1 MGVPNELANLCATTR
16 SSHRARNPPARSP
29 HRRRA
34 NQPPVS
40 GNTAFRNDAAPTK
53 LANKQFIIPSFLYG
67 VQKARCMIDTG
78 ASISFTSQ
86 QVVEKLRA
94 NPLLQHTSIQ
104 TYDRKLIV
112 SLGDGS
118 TANAS
123 EGVDIQ
129 LNFATDDLT
138 AQCAILPSL
147 PNGIDL
153 ILGNDFLSKFDIL
166 IRPARAECSWF
177 SKKQN
182 KHLCIHGCSTIMPV
196 HSAPKRDTTH
206 PDGRANQLRHHILTL
221 GTHSETDSDIEIVDS
236 VELGKRLRLMREKAQ
251 NKRMHNPALTQQDS
265 LHDEVAYVLT
275 TATLLKEVQAAVQAD
290 KAKRWQP
297 APAKRQKNSF
307 RKCENSNC
315 TAAAINLPCRRHPD
329 RLMMACS
336 IRCHKVAKQQRHN
349 LTPSELASM
358 QPRSDTDKADAEV
371 EAITKSADYSLARS
385 RHMHKQAMP
394 DGILAGQTNGQPV
407 NTQQHKVSVQGATHP
422 KRVAAPVAQR
432 KLKFDFSN
440 HTENPME
447 NSAGN
452 IDVTQIDTK
461 ISTLRDSMLCYATIS
476 TETSTKSK
484 NSKNTPRRATN
495 KNLRPQAVS
504 TTKNGYEETP
514 RAVTKENLCASS
526 KRKLEAYRARQL
538 EPQEGELANKNNEM
552 FETILQSK
560 LPEKLIDATHASQA
574 TWVNNTLKK
583 DYLCLQPMDGYRDM
597 PIEEMVRIEDKTDL
611 SNCPIPNRSYKIPR
625 ALLPSLEKFIV
636 EMKNAGWIE
645 DSTSEFCSP
654 VLIIPKGAP
663 HENKGYRFVVDLRQ
677 LNARTKSLQYMVPE
691 LGEMWAKL
699 RNAKFISKL
708 DLRHGFWQMGLHP
721 ESRHKT
727 SFSCE
732 YGTFQYRVLP
742 MGLLTAS
749 AAFQRWVEGRLKK
762 HNLLWQ
768 RVNIGDTSEGTYLDQ
783 DNQRCKG
790 WAACYMD
797 DLIVFSNSAEDHQ
810 KHLNRLLKVLSE
822 EKIHLSVEK
831 CAWFCQ
837 YVRFLGCIVG
847 NNELAMDPKKVRA
860 IITMPCPKA
869 QEEIR
874 VFLGLTGFYR
884 KHIDGYARIVT
895 PLTDLLKKGVN
906 VVKDWTP
913 QHTEAVETLKKA
925 ITQYP
930 ILRQFDPQRRIFL
943 CTDAS
948 AFAIGGVLWQ
958 RYGEDPLPV
967 AYVSRRLNKH
977 ELNYSVQELECLAIV
992 YSVKK
997 FRHYLLG
1004 SPFEIKVMSDHQS
1017 LQYLKKGREAG
1028 GRIARW
1034 AMALSEY
1041 NYQIEYL
1048 PGKSNLL
1055 GDALSR
1061 LVAIETEHI
1070 ADGTRPRQT
1079 AELASLFPEV
1089 HSEIAWQAS
1098 QGLLELDSST
1108 SENNANETN
1117 HFSDRDIDFTEF
1129 GYDRYEAQHESILY
1143 YQANV
1148 QQTFIDITPDHYK
1161 LCPDFGTIYKQLSSD
1176 TDFTLDDRLL
1186 KNLQSQMTKQ
1196 STMRSD
1202 KQKIPKGKLI
1212 VTEAQA
1218 QKAIATGKYLM
1229 REAMLY
1235 HTSHTGEELVCVP
1248 DDSLQHGMPTL
1259 RNKLMSEVHQGL
1271 TAMHLGSNRT
1281 EYEIRRHAYWPR
1293 IRNDIHAFLAACA
1306 KCQQNKINRRA
1317 PQGLLQSLAVPR
1329 RPGTHYALDFVTHLP
1344 FSSRQEFDAL
1354 LVIVDRF
1361 SKRVWLIPTW
1371 GTATAEVTAM
1381 LFLKHIIY
1389 ENGIALEIVSDR
1401 DSKFTS
1407 KFWTAFHAHLGT
1419 ALKLS
1424 SSRHQATDG
1433 TTERMI
1439 AFVEEA
1445 MRMSITYR
1453 QNTWVKLLPK
1463 IQFSINSSPSKATGL
1478 SPYYIEKGR
1487 HAVTNLDRDN
1497 ILRRGDS
1504 TDPDIEEF
1512 VAGIHN
1518 IEQEVR
1524 ERMEL
1529 TRRWMERDADKRR
1542 RNMSTLLHPG
1552 AYAYLSTDG
1561 ITLPWDKE
1569 RRSKKLRQL
1578 YYGPYKILRQL
1589 SPVSFQLQLPAA
1601 ARIHDVFHCSLL
1613 KPADDSQTLGLHGT
1627 QLPAATDSGEYEVEK
1642 ILTRRGENDH
1652 LQYLI
1657 KWKGYPMDD
1666 CSWEPASNLK
1676 NSKRILA
1683 AFNNKY
1689 ETELQRRLL

>member
-1 MGVPNELANLCATTR
+1 
-16 SSHRARNPPARSP
+16 
-29 HRRRA
+29 
-34 NQPPVS
+34 
-40 GNTAFRNDAAPTK
+40 
-53 LANKQFIIPSFLYG
+53 
-67 VQKARCMIDTG
+67 MIDTG
-78 ASISFTSQ
+78 ASVSFCSQ
-86 QVVEKLRA
+86 KVLETLRRH
-94 NPLLQHTSIQ
+94 QHLKHQDIK
-104 TYDRKLIV
+104 TYARKLV
-112 SLGDGS
+112 VALGDGS
-118 TANAS
+118 TATAE
-123 EGVDIQ
+123 EGIKINLQ
-129 LNFATDDLT
+129 FATDDLQ
-138 AQCAILPSL
+138 AHCAVLPTL

-153 ILGNDFLSKFDIL
+153 ILGNDFLSTYDVL
-166 IRPARAECSWF
+166 IRPARAECSWY
-177 SKKQN
+177 SKAQQ
-182 KHLCIHGCSTIMPV
+182 KHLVIHGCSTIMPI
-196 HSAPKRDTTH
+196 HSAPHRDRNH
-206 PDGRANQLRHHILTL
+206 PDGRADQLRHHILTL
-221 GTHSETDSDIEIVDS
+221 GTNADSESDIEIVSS
-236 VELGKRLRLMREKAQ
+236 VELGKRLRLFREKAQ
-251 NKRMHNPALTQQDS
+251 NKRMKNSELSSQES
-265 LHDEVAYVLT
+265 LKDEVAYVLT
-275 TATLLKEVQAAVQAD
+275 TATLLKQVHSAIKTD
-290 KAKRWQP
+290 KEKRWQP
-297 APAKRQKNSF
+297 RLPRQEQTDNASSSKRQRTSSF
-307 RKCENSNC
+307 RKCENTICSK
-315 TAAAINLPCRRHPD
+315 AAIERPCNRHPK

-336 IRCHKVAKQQRHN
+336 AKCHKIAKKQKRESSTSN
-349 LTPSELASM
+349 LASL
-358 QPRSDTDKADAEV
+358 QPQTDTDMADAEIA
-371 EAITKSADYSLARS
+371 AITKSKDFPLPAPS
-385 RHMHKQAMP
+385 RHMHKRAMP
-394 DGILAGQTNGQPV
+394 DGSNTGQDKDLPV
-407 NTQQHKVSVQGATHP
+407 IQETPSSTTLEKPKARRKIDFHP
-422 KRVAAPVAQR
+422 P
-432 KLKFDFSN
+432 FSLRDEN
-440 HTENPME
+440 ITEIK
-447 NSAGN
+447 S
-452 IDVTQIDTK
+452 DQIDT
-461 ISTLRDSMLCYATIS
+461 SPLSVQDSMLCSLGKIH
-476 TETSTKSK
+476 EKTSTKRSQNARK
-484 NSKNTPRRATN
+484 TAS
-495 KNLRPQAVS
+495 
-504 TTKNGYEETP
+504 
-514 RAVTKENLCASS
+514 LCASS
-526 KRKLEAYRARQL
+526 KRKLDAYRARPL
-538 EPQEGELANKNNEM
+538 EPKEGELANENNEM
-552 FETILQSK
+552 FEEILQSK
-560 LPEKLIDATHASQA
+560 LPESLIDQTHKSQEA
-574 TWVNNTLKK
+574 WIKSTLAK
-583 DYLCLQPMDGYRDM
+583 DYVCLKPMDGYRDM
-597 PIEEMVRIEDKTDL
+597 PVEEMVRIEDKEDL
-611 SNCPIPNRSYKIPR
+611 SNCPIPNRNYKIPR

-636 EMKNAGWIE
+636 EMKNSGWIE

-654 VLIIPKGAP
+654 VLIIPKGLP

-721 ESRHKT
+721 DSRHKT

-768 RVNIGDTSEGTYLDQ
+768 RVNIGDTSEGTYLDK

-797 DLIVFSNSAEDHQ
+797 DLIIFSNSAEDHQ
-810 KHLNRLLKVLSE
+810 RHLTRLLEVLSE

-831 CAWFCQ
+831 CAWACQ

-847 NNELAMDPKKVRA
+847 NNELAMDPKKVRS
-860 IITMPCPKA
+860 IITMPCPQA

-906 VVKDWTP
+906 VVKEWTP
-913 QHTEAVETLKKA
+913 KCTEAVETLKKA
-925 ITQYP
+925 ITKYP
-930 ILRQFDPQRRIFL
+930 ILRQFDPQRRIFI

-967 AYVSRRLNKH
+967 AYVSRRLTKH

-992 YSVKK
+992 YTVKA

-1061 LVAIETEHI
+1061 LVAIETENI
-1070 ADGTRPRQT
+1070 AEGTRPRLT

-1089 HSEIAWQAS
+1089 HSEIAWQAT
-1098 QGLLELDSST
+1098 QGLLELESSAE
-1108 SENNANETN
+1108 ENKANETH
-1117 HFSDRDIDFTEF
+1117 HFSDRDVDFTEF
-1129 GYDRYEAQHESILY
+1129 GLGRYEAAHESILY

-1148 QQTFIDITPDHYK
+1148 QQTFIQITENDYK
-1161 LCPDFGTIYKQLSSD
+1161 LCPDFGSIFKKMSEPKP
-1176 TDFTLDDRLL
+1176 FTLDCRLQ
-1186 KNLQSQMTKQ
+1186 KNLQAQMDQ
-1196 STMRSD
+1196 QAGLRAN
-1202 KQKIPKGKLI
+1202 KQKLQKGKLI
-1212 VTEAQA
+1212 VTDMQA
-1218 QKAIATGKYLM
+1218 EQAIKTGKYTL
-1229 REAMLY
+1229 RDALLY
-1235 HTSHTGEELVCVP
+1235 HTNHTGEELVCVP
-1248 DDSLQHGMPTL
+1248 DDSLKHGMPAL
-1259 RNKLMSEVHQGL
+1259 RNKLMTEVHKGL
-1271 TAMHLGSNRT
+1271 TAMHLGSNRS

-1293 IRNDIHAFLAACA
+1293 IRNDIHAFLAACT

-1317 PQGLLQSLAVPR
+1317 PQGLLQSLAIPR

-1344 FSSRQEFDAL
+1344 YSSREEYDAL

-1424 SSRHQATDG
+1424 SARHQSTDG

-1453 QNTWVKLLPK
+1453 QNNWVKLLPK
-1463 IQFSINSSPSKATGL
+1463 IQFSINSTPSKATGL
-1478 SPYYIEKGR
+1478 SPFYVEKGR

-1504 TDPDIEEF
+1504 TDPDIDEF

-1518 IEQEVR
+1518 IEQQVR

-1529 TRRWMERDADKRR
+1529 TRHWMERDADKRR
-1542 RNMSTLLHPG
+1542 RDISASLHPG
-1552 AYAYLSTDG
+1552 AYAYLSTKG
-1561 ITLPWDKE
+1561 ITMPVDKE
-1569 RRSKKLRQL
+1569 RTSTKLRQL

-1601 ARIHDVFHCSLL
+1601 SRIHDVFHCSLL
-1613 KPADDSQTLGLHGT
+1613 KPASDLQTNGIRGA
-1627 QLPAATDSGEYEVEK
+1627 QLPTATDSGEYEVEK
-1642 ILTRRGENDH
+1642 ILTRRGEAH
-1652 LQYLI
+1652 QRQYLI
-1657 KWKGYPMDD
+1657 KWKNFPMED
-1666 CSWEPASNLK
+1666 CSWEVESNLK

-1689 ETELQRRLL
+1689 EIEQQRRLL

>member
-1 MGVPNELANLCATTR
+1 MGVPNEKASLCATTR
-16 SSHRARNPPARSP
+16 GSHGARNPPARSP
-29 HRRRA
+29 RRRRA
-34 NQPPVS
+34 NQPPAQ
-40 GNTAFRNDAAPTK
+40 GDTAFRDAAPTK
-53 LANKQFIIPSFLYG
+53 LANRQFIIPSFLYG

-86 QVVEKLRA
+86 QVVDKLQE
-94 NPLLQHTSIQ
+94 NPLLQHTTIR

-118 TANAS
+118 TAKAS

-129 LNFATDDLT
+129 MNFATDDLT

-177 SKKQN
+177 SEKQN

-196 HSAPKRDTTH
+196 HTAPKRDKSY
-206 PDGRANQLRHHILTL
+206 PDGRASQLRHHILTL
-221 GTHSETDSDIEIVDS
+221 GTTSDADSDIEIVDS

-251 NKRMHNPALTQQDS
+251 NKRMKNPALTHHDS

-290 KAKRWQP
+290 QNKRWQP
-297 APAKRQKNSF
+297 SPSKRQKSSF
-307 RKCENSNC
+307 RKCENSSC
-315 TAAAINLPCRRHPD
+315 TAAAINLPCSRHPD

-336 IRCHKVAKQQRHN
+336 TKCHKVAKQRR
-349 LTPSELASM
+349 TRARGELASM

-371 EAITKSADYSLARS
+371 EALTKSADYSLARS
-385 RHMHKQAMP
+385 RHMHKQSMP
-394 DGILAGQTNGQPV
+394 DGSLAGNSTGQQANIISDTEV
-407 NTQQHKVSVQGATHP
+407 TAGAEDP
-422 KRVAAPVAQR
+422 PGIIAPIAKR
-432 KLKFDFSN
+432 KLDFDRASDSRI
-440 HTENPME
+440 TSE

-452 IDVTQIDTK
+452 ISSTQIDTK
-461 ISTLRDSMLCYATIS
+461 ISSLRDSMLCTVTVSAEIPAKAENGKNENLER
-476 TETSTKSK
+476 TEIIREPK
-484 NSKNTPRRATN
+484 PR
-495 KNLRPQAVS
+495 AVS
-504 TTKNGYEETP
+504 KAQKRHFKKPQT
-514 RAVTKENLCASS
+514 VTKENLCASS
-526 KRKLEAYRARQL
+526 KRKLEAYRARDL
-538 EPQEGELANKNNEM
+538 EPQEGALANKNNEM

-560 LPEKLIDATHASQA
+560 LPESLIDETHASQV
-574 TWVNNTLKK
+574 TWINNTLKK
-583 DYLCLQPMDGYRDM
+583 DFLCLTPMDGYRDM
-597 PIEEMVRIEDKTDL
+597 PIEEMVRIEDKGDL
-611 SNCPIPNRSYKIPR
+611 TNCPIPNRSYKIPR

-645 DSTSEFCSP
+645 ESTSEFCSP

-810 KHLNRLLKVLSE
+810 KHLNRLLEVLSE

-831 CAWFCQ
+831 CAWACQ

-906 VVKDWTP
+906 VIKEWTP
-913 QHTEAVETLKKA
+913 SHTEAVETLKKA

-1098 QGLLELDSST
+1098 QGLLELESST

-1148 QQTFIDITPDHYK
+1148 QQSFIDIKTDHYK
-1161 LCPDFGTIYKQLSSD
+1161 LCPDFG
-1176 TDFTLDDRLL
+1176 
-1186 KNLQSQMTKQ
+1186 
-1196 STMRSD
+1196 
-1202 KQKIPKGKLI
+1202 
-1212 VTEAQA
+1212 
-1218 QKAIATGKYLM
+1218 
-1229 REAMLY
+1229 
-1235 HTSHTGEELVCVP
+1235 
-1248 DDSLQHGMPTL
+1248 
-1259 RNKLMSEVHQGL
+1259 
-1271 TAMHLGSNRT
+1271 
-1281 EYEIRRHAYWPR
+1281 
-1293 IRNDIHAFLAACA
+1293 
-1306 KCQQNKINRRA
+1306 
-1317 PQGLLQSLAVPR
+1317 
-1329 RPGTHYALDFVTHLP
+1329 
-1344 FSSRQEFDAL
+1344 
-1354 LVIVDRF
+1354 
-1361 SKRVWLIPTW
+1361 
-1371 GTATAEVTAM
+1371 
-1381 LFLKHIIY
+1381 
-1389 ENGIALEIVSDR
+1389 
-1401 DSKFTS
+1401 
-1407 KFWTAFHAHLGT
+1407 
-1419 ALKLS
+1419 
-1424 SSRHQATDG
+1424 
-1433 TTERMI
+1433 
-1439 AFVEEA
+1439 
-1445 MRMSITYR
+1445 SI
-1453 QNTWVKLLPK
+1453 
-1463 IQFSINSSPSKATGL
+1463 
-1478 SPYYIEKGR
+1478 
-1487 HAVTNLDRDN
+1487 
-1497 ILRRGDS
+1497 
-1504 TDPDIEEF
+1504 
-1512 VAGIHN
+1512 
-1518 IEQEVR
+1518 
-1524 ERMEL
+1524 
-1529 TRRWMERDADKRR
+1529 
-1542 RNMSTLLHPG
+1542 
-1552 AYAYLSTDG
+1552 
-1561 ITLPWDKE
+1561 
-1569 RRSKKLRQL
+1569 
-1578 YYGPYKILRQL
+1578 
-1589 SPVSFQLQLPAA
+1589 
-1601 ARIHDVFHCSLL
+1601 
-1613 KPADDSQTLGLHGT
+1613 
-1627 QLPAATDSGEYEVEK
+1627 
-1642 ILTRRGENDH
+1642 
-1652 LQYLI
+1652 
-1657 KWKGYPMDD
+1657 
-1666 CSWEPASNLK
+1666 
-1676 NSKRILA
+1676 
-1683 AFNNKY
+1683 
-1689 ETELQRRLL
+1689 

>member
-1 MGVPNELANLCATTR
+1 
-16 SSHRARNPPARSP
+16 
-29 HRRRA
+29 
-34 NQPPVS
+34 
-40 GNTAFRNDAAPTK
+40 
-53 LANKQFIIPSFLYG
+53 
-67 VQKARCMIDTG
+67 MIDTG
-78 ASISFTSQ
+78 ASVSFCSQ
-86 QVVEKLRA
+86 KVLETLRRH
-94 NPLLQHTSIQ
+94 QHLKHQDIK
-104 TYDRKLIV
+104 TYARKLV
-112 SLGDGS
+112 VALGDGS
-118 TANAS
+118 TATAE
-123 EGVDIQ
+123 EGIKINLQ
-129 LNFATDDLT
+129 FATDDLQ
-138 AQCAILPSL
+138 AHCAVLPTL

-153 ILGNDFLSKFDIL
+153 ILGNDFLSTYDVL
-166 IRPARAECSWF
+166 IRPARAECSWY
-177 SKKQN
+177 SKAQQ
-182 KHLCIHGCSTIMPV
+182 KHLVIHGCSTIMPI
-196 HSAPKRDTTH
+196 HSAPHRDRNH
-206 PDGRANQLRHHILTL
+206 PDGRADQLRHHILTL
-221 GTHSETDSDIEIVDS
+221 GTNADSESDIEIVSS
-236 VELGKRLRLMREKAQ
+236 VELGKRLRLFREKAQ
-251 NKRMHNPALTQQDS
+251 NKRMKNSELSSQES
-265 LHDEVAYVLT
+265 LKDEVAYVLT
-275 TATLLKEVQAAVQAD
+275 TATLLKQVHSAIKAD
-290 KAKRWQP
+290 KEKRWQP
-297 APAKRQKNSF
+297 RLPRQEQTDNASSSKRQRTSSF
-307 RKCENSNC
+307 RKCENTICSK
-315 TAAAINLPCRRHPD
+315 AAIERPCNRHPK

-336 IRCHKVAKQQRHN
+336 AKCHKIAKKQKRESSTSN
-349 LTPSELASM
+349 LASL
-358 QPRSDTDKADAEV
+358 QPQTDTDMADAEIA
-371 EAITKSADYSLARS
+371 AITKSKDFPLPAPS
-385 RHMHKQAMP
+385 RHMHKRAMP
-394 DGILAGQTNGQPV
+394 DGSNTGQDQDLPV
-407 NTQQHKVSVQGATHP
+407 IQETPSSTTLEKPKARRKIDFHP
-422 KRVAAPVAQR
+422 P
-432 KLKFDFSN
+432 FSLRDEN
-440 HTENPME
+440 ITEIK
-447 NSAGN
+447 S
-452 IDVTQIDTK
+452 DQIDT
-461 ISTLRDSMLCYATIS
+461 SPLSVQDSMLCSLGKIH
-476 TETSTKSK
+476 EKTSTKRSQNARK
-484 NSKNTPRRATN
+484 TAS
-495 KNLRPQAVS
+495 
-504 TTKNGYEETP
+504 
-514 RAVTKENLCASS
+514 LCASS
-526 KRKLEAYRARQL
+526 KRKLDAYRARPL
-538 EPQEGELANKNNEM
+538 EPKEGELANENNEM
-552 FETILQSK
+552 FEEILQSK
-560 LPEKLIDATHASQA
+560 LPESLIDQTHKSQEA
-574 TWVNNTLKK
+574 WIKSTLAK
-583 DYLCLQPMDGYRDM
+583 DYVCLKPMDGYRDM
-597 PIEEMVRIEDKTDL
+597 PVEEMVRIEDKEDL
-611 SNCPIPNRSYKIPR
+611 SNCPIPNRNYKIPR

-636 EMKNAGWIE
+636 EMKNSGWIE

-654 VLIIPKGAP
+654 VLIIPKGLP

-721 ESRHKT
+721 DSRHKT

-768 RVNIGDTSEGTYLDQ
+768 RVNIGDTSEGTYLDK

-797 DLIVFSNSAEDHQ
+797 DLIIFSNSAEDHQ
-810 KHLNRLLKVLSE
+810 RHLTRLLEVLSE

-831 CAWFCQ
+831 CAWACQ

-847 NNELAMDPKKVRA
+847 NNELAMDPKKVRS
-860 IITMPCPKA
+860 IITMPCPQA

-906 VVKDWTP
+906 VVKEWTP
-913 QHTEAVETLKKA
+913 KCTEAVETLKKA
-925 ITQYP
+925 ITKYP
-930 ILRQFDPQRRIFL
+930 ILRQFDPQRRIFI

-967 AYVSRRLNKH
+967 AYVSRRLTKH

-992 YSVKK
+992 YTVKA

-1061 LVAIETEHI
+1061 LVAIETENI
-1070 ADGTRPRQT
+1070 AEGTRPRLT

-1089 HSEIAWQAS
+1089 HSEIAWQAT
-1098 QGLLELDSST
+1098 QGLLELESSAE
-1108 SENNANETN
+1108 ENKANETH
-1117 HFSDRDIDFTEF
+1117 HFSDRDVDFTEF
-1129 GYDRYEAQHESILY
+1129 GLGRYEAAHESILY

-1148 QQTFIDITPDHYK
+1148 QQTFIQITENDYK
-1161 LCPDFGTIYKQLSSD
+1161 LCPDFGSIFKKMSEPKP
-1176 TDFTLDDRLL
+1176 FTLDCRLQ
-1186 KNLQSQMTKQ
+1186 KNLQAQMDQ
-1196 STMRSD
+1196 QAGLRAN
-1202 KQKIPKGKLI
+1202 KQKLQKGKLI
-1212 VTEAQA
+1212 VTDMQA
-1218 QKAIATGKYLM
+1218 EQAIKTGKYTL
-1229 REAMLY
+1229 RDALLY
-1235 HTSHTGEELVCVP
+1235 HTNHTGEELVCVP
-1248 DDSLQHGMPTL
+1248 DDSLKHGMPAL
-1259 RNKLMSEVHQGL
+1259 RNKLMTEVHKGL
-1271 TAMHLGSNRT
+1271 TAMHLGSNRS

-1293 IRNDIHAFLAACA
+1293 IRNDIHAFLAACT

-1317 PQGLLQSLAVPR
+1317 PQGLLQSLAIPR

-1344 FSSRQEFDAL
+1344 YSSREEYDAL

-1424 SSRHQATDG
+1424 SARHQSTDG

-1453 QNTWVKLLPK
+1453 QNNWVKLLPK
-1463 IQFSINSSPSKATGL
+1463 IQFSINSTPSKATGL
-1478 SPYYIEKGR
+1478 SPFYVEKGR

-1504 TDPDIEEF
+1504 TDPDIDEF

-1518 IEQEVR
+1518 IEQQVR

-1529 TRRWMERDADKRR
+1529 TRHWMERDADKRR
-1542 RNMSTLLHPG
+1542 RDISASLHPG
-1552 AYAYLSTDG
+1552 AYAYLSTKG
-1561 ITLPWDKE
+1561 ITMPVDKE
-1569 RRSKKLRQL
+1569 RTSTKLRQL

-1601 ARIHDVFHCSLL
+1601 SRIHDVFHCSLL
-1613 KPADDSQTLGLHGT
+1613 KPASDLQTNGIRGA
-1627 QLPAATDSGEYEVEK
+1627 QLPTATDSGEYEVEK
-1642 ILTRRGENDH
+1642 ILTRRGEAH
-1652 LQYLI
+1652 QRQYLI
-1657 KWKGYPMDD
+1657 KWKNFPMED
-1666 CSWEPASNLK
+1666 CSWEVESNLK

-1689 ETELQRRLL
+1689 EIEQQRRLL

>member
-1 MGVPNELANLCATTR
+1 
-16 SSHRARNPPARSP
+16 
-29 HRRRA
+29 
-34 NQPPVS
+34 
-40 GNTAFRNDAAPTK
+40 
-53 LANKQFIIPSFLYG
+53 
-67 VQKARCMIDTG
+67 MIDTG
-78 ASISFTSQ
+78 ASVSFCSQ
-86 QVVEKLRA
+86 KVLETLRRH
-94 NPLLQHTSIQ
+94 QHLKHQDIK
-104 TYDRKLIV
+104 TYARKLV
-112 SLGDGS
+112 VALGDGS
-118 TANAS
+118 TATAE
-123 EGVDIQ
+123 EGIKINLQ
-129 LNFATDDLT
+129 FATDDLQ
-138 AQCAILPSL
+138 AHCAVLPTL

-153 ILGNDFLSKFDIL
+153 ILGNDFLSTYDVL
-166 IRPARAECSWF
+166 IRPARAECSWY
-177 SKKQN
+177 SKAQQ
-182 KHLCIHGCSTIMPV
+182 KHLVIHGCSTIMPI
-196 HSAPKRDTTH
+196 HSAPHRDRNH
-206 PDGRANQLRHHILTL
+206 PDGRADQLRHHILTL
-221 GTHSETDSDIEIVDS
+221 GTNADSESDIEIVSS
-236 VELGKRLRLMREKAQ
+236 VELGKRLRLFREKAQ
-251 NKRMHNPALTQQDS
+251 NKRMKNSELSSQES
-265 LHDEVAYVLT
+265 LKDEVAYVLT
-275 TATLLKEVQAAVQAD
+275 TATLLKQVHSAIKAD
-290 KAKRWQP
+290 KEKRWQP
-297 APAKRQKNSF
+297 RLPRQEQTDNASSSKRQRTSSF
-307 RKCENSNC
+307 RKCENTICSK
-315 TAAAINLPCRRHPD
+315 AAIERPCNRHPK

-336 IRCHKVAKQQRHN
+336 AKCHKIAKKQKRESSTSN
-349 LTPSELASM
+349 LASL
-358 QPRSDTDKADAEV
+358 QPQTDTDMADAEIA
-371 EAITKSADYSLARS
+371 AITKSKDFPLPAPS
-385 RHMHKQAMP
+385 RHMHKRAMP
-394 DGILAGQTNGQPV
+394 DGSNTGQDQDLPV
-407 NTQQHKVSVQGATHP
+407 IQETPSSTTLEKPKARRKIDFHP
-422 KRVAAPVAQR
+422 P
-432 KLKFDFSN
+432 FSLRDEN
-440 HTENPME
+440 ITEIK
-447 NSAGN
+447 S
-452 IDVTQIDTK
+452 DQIDT
-461 ISTLRDSMLCYATIS
+461 SPLSVQDSMLCSLGKIH
-476 TETSTKSK
+476 EKTSTKRSQNARK
-484 NSKNTPRRATN
+484 TAS
-495 KNLRPQAVS
+495 
-504 TTKNGYEETP
+504 
-514 RAVTKENLCASS
+514 LCASS
-526 KRKLEAYRARQL
+526 KRKLDAYRARPL
-538 EPQEGELANKNNEM
+538 EPKEGELANENNEM
-552 FETILQSK
+552 FEEILQSK
-560 LPEKLIDATHASQA
+560 LPESLIDQTHKSQEA
-574 TWVNNTLKK
+574 WIKSTLAKN
-583 DYLCLQPMDGYRDM
+583 YVCLKPMDGYRDM
-597 PIEEMVRIEDKTDL
+597 PVEEMVRIEDKDDL
-611 SNCPIPNRSYKIPR
+611 SNCPIPNRNYKIPR

-636 EMKNAGWIE
+636 EMKNSGWIE

-654 VLIIPKGAP
+654 VLIIPKGLP

-721 ESRHKT
+721 DSRHKT

-768 RVNIGDTSEGTYLDQ
+768 RVNIGDTSEGTYLDK

-797 DLIVFSNSAEDHQ
+797 DLIIFSNSAEDHQ
-810 KHLNRLLKVLSE
+810 RHLTRLLEVLSE

-831 CAWFCQ
+831 CAWACQ

-847 NNELAMDPKKVRA
+847 NNELAMDPKKVRS
-860 IITMPCPKA
+860 IITMPCPQA

-906 VVKDWTP
+906 VVKEWTP
-913 QHTEAVETLKKA
+913 KCTEAVETLKKA
-925 ITQYP
+925 ITKYP
-930 ILRQFDPQRRIFL
+930 ILRQFDPQRRIFI

-967 AYVSRRLNKH
+967 AYVSRRLTKH

-992 YSVKK
+992 YTVKA

-1061 LVAIETEHI
+1061 LVAIETENI
-1070 ADGTRPRQT
+1070 AEGTRPRQT

-1089 HSEIAWQAS
+1089 HSEIAWQAT
-1098 QGLLELDSST
+1098 QGLLELESSAE
-1108 SENNANETN
+1108 ENKANETH
-1117 HFSDRDIDFTEF
+1117 HFSDRDVDFTEF
-1129 GYDRYEAQHESILY
+1129 GLGRYEAAHESILY

-1148 QQTFIDITPDHYK
+1148 QQTFIQITENDYK
-1161 LCPDFGTIYKQLSSD
+1161 LCPDFGSIFKKMSEPKP
-1176 TDFTLDDRLL
+1176 FTLDCRLQ
-1186 KNLQSQMTKQ
+1186 KNLQAQMDQ
-1196 STMRSD
+1196 QAGLRAN
-1202 KQKIPKGKLI
+1202 KQKLQKGKLI
-1212 VTEAQA
+1212 VTDMQA
-1218 QKAIATGKYLM
+1218 EQAIKTGKYTL
-1229 REAMLY
+1229 RDALLY
-1235 HTSHTGEELVCVP
+1235 HTNHTGEELVCVP
-1248 DDSLQHGMPTL
+1248 DDSLKHGMPAL
-1259 RNKLMSEVHQGL
+1259 RNKLMTEVHKGL
-1271 TAMHLGSNRT
+1271 TAMHLGSNRS

-1293 IRNDIHAFLAACA
+1293 IRNDIHAFLAACT

-1317 PQGLLQSLAVPR
+1317 PQGLLQSLAIPR

-1344 FSSRQEFDAL
+1344 YSSREEYDAL

-1424 SSRHQATDG
+1424 SARHQSTDG

-1453 QNTWVKLLPK
+1453 QNNWVKLLPK
-1463 IQFSINSSPSKATGL
+1463 IQFSINSTPSKATGL
-1478 SPYYIEKGR
+1478 SPFYVEKGR

-1504 TDPDIEEF
+1504 TDPDIDEF

-1518 IEQEVR
+1518 IEQQVR

-1529 TRRWMERDADKRR
+1529 TRHWMERDADKRR
-1542 RNMSTLLHPG
+1542 RDISASLHPG
-1552 AYAYLSTDG
+1552 AYAYLSTKG
-1561 ITLPWDKE
+1561 ITMPVDKE
-1569 RRSKKLRQL
+1569 RTSTKLRQL

-1601 ARIHDVFHCSLL
+1601 SRIHDVFHCSLL
-1613 KPADDSQTLGLHGT
+1613 KPASDLQTNGIRGA
-1627 QLPAATDSGEYEVEK
+1627 QLPTATDSGEYEVEK
-1642 ILTRRGENDH
+1642 ILTRRGEAH
-1652 LQYLI
+1652 QRQYLI
-1657 KWKGYPMDD
+1657 KWKNFPMED
-1666 CSWEPASNLK
+1666 CSWEVESNLK

-1689 ETELQRRLL
+1689 EIEQQRRLL

>member
-1 MGVPNELANLCATTR
+1 MATFAVLTVIYDDDAEVGVQSEHASLCATTR
-16 SSHRARNPPARSP
+16 SSRQKTRNPPAS
-29 HRRRA
+29 A
-34 NQPPVS
+34 NKANAIPSRHQ
-40 GNTAFRNDAAPTK
+40 NTDARPTK
-53 LANKQFIIPSFLYG
+53 LANKQFIIPTFLFG

-78 ASISFTSQ
+78 ASVSFCSQ
-86 QVVEKLRA
+86 NILDSLRTHQ
-94 NPLLQHTSIQ
+94 NLQHQDIKS
-104 TYDRKLIV
+104 YNRKLVV

-118 TANAS
+118 TATAE
-123 EGVDIQ
+123 EGVDINLQ
-129 LNFATDDLT
+129 FSTDELQ
-138 AQCAILPSL
+138 AQCAVLPTL
-147 PNGIDL
+147 PHGIDL
-153 ILGNDFLSKFDIL
+153 ILGNDFLSKFDVL
-166 IRPARAECSWF
+166 IRPARAECSWY
-177 SKKQN
+177 SESQKK
-182 KHLCIHGCSTIMPV
+182 HMVIHGCSTIMPV
-196 HSAPKRDTTH
+196 HCAPHRDKNH
-206 PDGRANQLRHHILTL
+206 PDGRADQLRHHILTL
-221 GTHSETDSDIEIVDS
+221 GTRSESESDIEIVSS

-251 NKRMHNPALTQQDS
+251 NKRMHDPSLSAQES

-275 TATLLKEVQAAVQAD
+275 TASLLKSVQSAVAAD
-290 KAKRWQP
+290 LTKRWQP
-297 APAKRQKNSF
+297 QQGGSKRQKFSDF
-307 RKCENSNC
+307 RKCENASC
-315 TAAAINLPCRRHPD
+315 TAAAINRTCARHPD

-336 IRCHKVAKQQRHN
+336 TLCHKKAKKQRREQ
-349 LTPSELASM
+349 LTAIKPQTDAGGANAEIAALTESEDFPLPAPTQLM
-358 QPRSDTDKADAEV
+358 QKRTMPEGLQTGIDNSLPQSNISNKS
-371 EAITKSADYSLARS
+371 TKMER
-385 RHMHKQAMP
+385 
-394 DGILAGQTNGQPV
+394 
-407 NTQQHKVSVQGATHP
+407 P
-422 KRVAAPVAQR
+422 KSHR
-432 KLKFDFSN
+432 KLHFQPTLGQGTDNFSN
-440 HTENPME
+440 ITSE
-447 NSAGN
+447 
-452 IDVTQIDTK
+452 QIDT
-461 ISTLRDSMLCYATIS
+461 SPLTVQDSMLCSAGLHVENPALAQT
-476 TETSTKSK
+476 TEKQRRNANTSASSRIMFQKRKLSSK
-484 NSKNTPRRATN
+484 DTSDDD
-495 KNLRPQAVS
+495 
-504 TTKNGYEETP
+504 
-514 RAVTKENLCASS
+514 KEALCASS
-526 KRKLEAYRARQL
+526 KRKLEAYKSRPL
-538 EPQEGELANKNNEM
+538 EPKEGEIANENNEM
-552 FETILQSK
+552 FEKILQSK
-560 LPEKLIDATHASQA
+560 LPESLIDQTHESQVA
-574 TWVNNTLKK
+574 WIKTTLAK
-583 DYLCLQPMDGYRDM
+583 DYVCLKPMKGYRDM
-597 PIEEMVRIEDKTDL
+597 PIDEMVQIEDKDDL
-611 SNCPIPNRSYKIPR
+611 TNCPIPNRSYKIPR

-636 EMKNAGWIE
+636 EMKNSGWIE

-654 VLIIPKGAP
+654 VLIIPKGQP

-721 ESRHKT
+721 KSRHKT

-797 DLIVFSNSAEDHQ
+797 DLIIFSNSAEDHQ
-810 KHLNRLLKVLSE
+810 KHLTILLEILSI

-831 CAWFCQ
+831 CAWACQ

-847 NNELAMDPKKVRA
+847 NNELAMDPKKVRS

-906 VVKDWTP
+906 VVKEWTAEC
-913 QHTEAVETLKKA
+913 TVAVETLKKA
-925 ITQYP
+925 ITRYP

-958 RYGEDPLPV
+958 RYGENPLPV
-967 AYVSRRLNKH
+967 AYVSRRLTKH

-992 YSVKK
+992 YSVKA

-1061 LVAIETEHI
+1061 LVAIESEHI
-1070 ADGTRPRQT
+1070 AEGTRPRQT

-1089 HSEIAWQAS
+1089 HSEIAWQATN
-1098 QGLLELDSST
+1098 GLLELDCSAA
-1108 SENNANETN
+1108 ENKANETI
-1117 HFSDRDIDFTEF
+1117 HFSDRDVDFREY
-1129 GYDRYEAQHESILY
+1129 GLGRYEDTHESILY

-1148 QQTFIDITPDHYK
+1148 QQTFITIKEDDYK
-1161 LCPDFGTIYKQLSSD
+1161 LCPDFGSIYKKLNEPKE
-1176 TDFTLDDRLL
+1176 FILDDRLL
-1186 KNLQSQMTKQ
+1186 KNMQLQMDLQAG
-1196 STMRSD
+1196 MRAN
-1202 KQKIPKGKLI
+1202 KQKLQKGKLI
-1212 VTEAQA
+1212 VTDVQAAQA
-1218 QKAIATGKYLM
+1218 VKGGKFSLHNGL
-1229 REAMLY
+1229 LY
-1235 HTSHTGEELVCVP
+1235 HTSHTGEDLVCVP
-1248 DDSLQHGMPTL
+1248 DDSLRHGMPAL
-1259 RNKLMSEVHQGL
+1259 RNQLMTEVHKGL
-1271 TAMHLGSNRT
+1271 TAMHLGTNRS

-1293 IRNDIHAFLAACA
+1293 IRNDIIVFLAACT
-1306 KCQQNKINRRA
+1306 KCQQNKINRSA
-1317 PQGLLQSLAVPR
+1317 PQGLLQSLAIPR

-1344 FSSRQEFDAL
+1344 FSSREEYDAL

-1371 GTATAEVTAM
+1371 ATATAEVTAM

-1407 KFWTAFHAHLGT
+1407 KFWTSFHAHLGT

-1424 SSRHQATDG
+1424 SARHQATDG
-1433 TTERMI
+1433 QTERMI

-1445 MRMSITYR
+1445 LRMSITYK
-1453 QNTWVKLLPK
+1453 QNNWVKLLPK
-1463 IQFSINSSPSKATGL
+1463 IQFSINSTPSKATGL

-1504 TDPDIEEF
+1504 TDPDIDEF

-1518 IEQEVR
+1518 IEHEVR
-1524 ERMEL
+1524 ERLEL
-1529 TRRWMERDADKRR
+1529 TRQWMERDADKRR
-1542 RNMSTLLHPG
+1542 RNITASLKPG
-1552 AYAYLSTDG
+1552 AYAYLSTKG
-1561 ITLPWDKE
+1561 ITMPVDKN
-1569 RRSKKLRQL
+1569 RKSSKLKQL
-1578 YYGPYKILRQL
+1578 YYGPYKILKQL

-1601 ARIHDVFHCSLL
+1601 SRIHDVFHCSLL
-1613 KPADDSQTLGLHGT
+1613 KPASDSHELGVRGT
-1627 QLPAATDSGEYEVEK
+1627 QLPNATDSGEYEVEK
-1642 ILTRRGENDH
+1642 ILTKRGEDNH
-1652 LQYLI
+1652 IQYLI
-1657 KWKGYPMDD
+1657 KWKGFPMED

-1683 AFNNKY
+1683 AFNNKH
-1689 ETELQRRLL
+1689 EIESQRRLL

>member
-1 MGVPNELANLCATTR
+1 MNKDARPTR
-16 SSHRARNPPARSP
+16 
-29 HRRRA
+29 
-34 NQPPVS
+34 
-40 GNTAFRNDAAPTK
+40 
-53 LANKQFIIPSFLYG
+53 LANKQFIIPTFLFG

-78 ASISFTSQ
+78 ASVSFCSQ
-86 QVVEKLRA
+86 KVLETLRRH
-94 NPLLQHTSIQ
+94 QHLKHQNIK
-104 TYDRKLIV
+104 TYARKLV
-112 SLGDGS
+112 VALGDGS
-118 TANAS
+118 TATAE
-123 EGVDIQ
+123 EGIKINLQ
-129 LNFATDDLT
+129 FATDDLQ
-138 AQCAILPSL
+138 AHCAVLPTL

-153 ILGNDFLSKFDIL
+153 ILGNDFLSTYDVL
-166 IRPARAECSWF
+166 IRPARAECSWY
-177 SKKQN
+177 SKSQK
-182 KHLCIHGCSTIMPV
+182 KHLVIHGCSTIMPI
-196 HSAPKRDTTH
+196 HSAPHRDRSH
-206 PDGRANQLRHHILTL
+206 PDGRADQLRHHILTL
-221 GTHSETDSDIEIVDS
+221 GTNADSESDIEIVSS
-236 VELGKRLRLMREKAQ
+236 VELGKRLRLFREKAQ
-251 NKRMHNPALTQQDS
+251 NKRMKNSELSSQES
-265 LHDEVAYVLT
+265 LKDEVAYVLT
-275 TATLLKEVQAAVQAD
+275 TATLLKQVHSAIKAD
-290 KAKRWQP
+290 KEKRWQP
-297 APAKRQKNSF
+297 RSPRQEQKENAPSAKRQRTSSF
-307 RKCENSNC
+307 RKCENATCSK
-315 TAAAINLPCRRHPD
+315 AAINRPCNRHPK

-336 IRCHKVAKQQRHN
+336 AKCHKIAKKQKREGSTSN
-349 LTPSELASM
+349 LATL
-358 QPRSDTDKADAEV
+358 QPQTDTDMADAEIA
-371 EAITKSADYSLARS
+371 AITKSKDFPLPAPS
-385 RHMHKQAMP
+385 RHMHKRAMP
-394 DGILAGQTNGQPV
+394 EGSKTGQDQNLPV
-407 NTQQHKVSVQGATHP
+407 NQDAPSSITLEKPEVRRKINFHPPFSLRDENLTKIKSDQVDTSPLSVQ
-422 KRVAAPVAQR
+422 
-432 KLKFDFSN
+432 
-440 HTENPME
+440 
-447 NSAGN
+447 
-452 IDVTQIDTK
+452 
-461 ISTLRDSMLCYATIS
+461 DSMLCSLGKIH
-476 TETSTKSK
+476 EKTSTKGSQNARK
-484 NSKNTPRRATN
+484 TAS
-495 KNLRPQAVS
+495 
-504 TTKNGYEETP
+504 
-514 RAVTKENLCASS
+514 LCASS
-526 KRKLEAYRARQL
+526 KRKLDAYRARPL
-538 EPQEGELANKNNEM
+538 EPKEGELANENNEM
-552 FETILQSK
+552 FEEILQSK
-560 LPEKLIDATHASQA
+560 LPESLIDQTHKSQEA
-574 TWVNNTLKK
+574 WIKSTLAK
-583 DYLCLQPMDGYRDM
+583 DYVCLKPMDGYRDM
-597 PIEEMVRIEDKTDL
+597 PVEEMVRIEDKDDL
-611 SNCPIPNRSYKIPR
+611 SNCPIPNRNYKIPR

-636 EMKNAGWIE
+636 EMKNSGWIE
-645 DSTSEFCSP
+645 ESTSEFCSP
-654 VLIIPKGAP
+654 VLIIPKGLP

-721 ESRHKT
+721 SSRHKT

-768 RVNIGDTSEGTYLDQ
+768 RVNIGDTSEGTYLDK

-797 DLIVFSNSAEDHQ
+797 DLIIFSNSAEDHQ
-810 KHLNRLLKVLSE
+810 RHLTRLLEVLSL

-831 CAWFCQ
+831 CAWACQ

-847 NNELAMDPKKVRA
+847 NNELAMDPKKVRS
-860 IITMPCPKA
+860 IITMPCPQA

-906 VVKDWTP
+906 VVKEWTP
-913 QHTEAVETLKKA
+913 KCTEAVETLKKA
-925 ITQYP
+925 ITKYP
-930 ILRQFDPQRRIFL
+930 ILRQFDPQRRIFI

-967 AYVSRRLNKH
+967 AYVSRRLTKH

-992 YSVKK
+992 YTVKA

-1061 LVAIETEHI
+1061 LVAIETENI
-1070 ADGTRPRQT
+1070 AEGTRPRQT

-1089 HSEIAWQAS
+1089 HSEIAWQAT
-1098 QGLLELDSST
+1098 QGLLELESSAE
-1108 SENNANETN
+1108 ENKANETH
-1117 HFSDRDIDFTEF
+1117 HFSDRDVDFTEF
-1129 GYDRYEAQHESILY
+1129 GLGRYEATHESILY

-1148 QQTFIDITPDHYK
+1148 QQTFIQITENDYK
-1161 LCPDFGTIYKQLSSD
+1161 LCPDFGSIFKKMSEPKQ
-1176 TDFTLDDRLL
+1176 FTLDSRLQ
-1186 KNLQSQMTKQ
+1186 KNLQAQMDQ
-1196 STMRSD
+1196 QAGLRAN
-1202 KQKIPKGKLI
+1202 KQKLQKGKRI
-1212 VTEAQA
+1212 VTDMQA
-1218 QKAIATGKYLM
+1218 EQAIKTGKYTL
-1229 REAMLY
+1229 RDALLY
-1235 HTSHTGEELVCVP
+1235 HTNHTGEELVCVP
-1248 DDSLQHGMPTL
+1248 DDSLKHGMPAL
-1259 RNKLMSEVHQGL
+1259 RNKLMTEVHKGL
-1271 TAMHLGSNRT
+1271 TAMHLGSNRS

-1293 IRNDIHAFLAACA
+1293 IRNDIHAFLAACT

-1317 PQGLLQSLAVPR
+1317 PQGLLQSLAIPR

-1344 FSSRQEFDAL
+1344 YSSREEYDAL

-1424 SSRHQATDG
+1424 SARHQATDG

-1453 QNTWVKLLPK
+1453 QNNWVKLLPK
-1463 IQFSINSSPSKATGL
+1463 IQFSINSTPSKATGL
-1478 SPYYIEKGR
+1478 SPFYVEKGR

-1504 TDPDIEEF
+1504 TDPDIDEF

-1518 IEQEVR
+1518 IEQQVR

-1529 TRRWMERDADKRR
+1529 TRHWMERDADKRR
-1542 RNMSTLLHPG
+1542 RNISASLHPG
-1552 AYAYLSTDG
+1552 AYAYLSTKG
-1561 ITLPWDKE
+1561 ITMPVDKE
-1569 RRSKKLRQL
+1569 RTSTKLRQL

-1601 ARIHDVFHCSLL
+1601 SRIHDVFHCSLL
-1613 KPADDSQTLGLHGT
+1613 KPATDLQTDGIRGA
-1627 QLPAATDSGEYEVEK
+1627 QLPTATDSGEYEVEK
-1642 ILTRRGENDH
+1642 ILTRRGEAH
-1652 LQYLI
+1652 QRQYLI
-1657 KWKGYPMDD
+1657 KWKNFPMED
-1666 CSWEPASNLK
+1666 CSWEVESNLK

-1689 ETELQRRLL
+1689 EIESQRRLL

>member
-1 MGVPNELANLCATTR
+1 MGVPSEHVNLCATTR
-16 SSHRARNPPARSP
+16 SSHKARGPPASAKKA
-29 HRRRA
+29 HA
-34 NQPPVS
+34 NPTQ
-40 GNTAFRNDAAPTK
+40 NQNRDARPTR
-53 LANKQFIIPSFLYG
+53 LANKQFIIPTFLFG

-78 ASISFTSQ
+78 ASVSFCSQ
-86 QVVEKLRA
+86 QVLDSLRTHP
-94 NPLLQHTSIQ
+94 NLQHQDIQ
-104 TYDRKLIV
+104 SYNRKLVV

-118 TANAS
+118 TATAEESVNINLQFS
-123 EGVDIQ
+123 
-129 LNFATDDLT
+129 TDELQ
-138 AQCAILPSL
+138 AQCAVLPTL

-153 ILGNDFLSKFDIL
+153 ILGNDFLSTFDVL
-166 IRPARAECSWF
+166 IRPARAECSWY
-177 SKKQN
+177 SAAQKK
-182 KHLCIHGCSTIMPV
+182 HMVIHGCSTIMPV
-196 HSAPKRDTTH
+196 HSAPHRDRNH
-206 PDGRANQLRHHILTL
+206 PDGRADQLRHHILTL
-221 GTHSETDSDIEIVDS
+221 GTRSESESDIEIVSS
-236 VELGKRLRLMREKAQ
+236 VELGKRLRLFREKAQ
-251 NKRMHNPALTQQDS
+251 NKRMKNPALSAQDS
-265 LHDEVAYVLT
+265 LQDEVAYVLT
-275 TATLLKEVQAAVQAD
+275 TASLLKEVQNVVQAD
-290 KAKRWQP
+290 QQKRWQP
-297 APAKRQKNSF
+297 ATHTKNRHRTAKRQKASDF
-307 RKCENSNC
+307 RDSATRRKCENAACS
-315 TAAAINLPCRRHPD
+315 AAAINRACERHPE
-329 RLMMACS
+329 RMMMACS
-336 IRCHKVAKQQRHN
+336 AACHKKAKKQRR
-349 LTPSELASM
+349 EKLATL
-358 QPRSDTDKADAEV
+358 QPQTDTDMANSEV
-371 EAITKSADYSLARS
+371 AALTKSKDFPLPAPTGLLHKRTMPEGSKTGLHADEC
-385 RHMHKQAMP
+385 
-394 DGILAGQTNGQPV
+394 QPETDIHV
-407 NTQQHKVSVQGATHP
+407 NLHVENSQPANEISKPSKIPAERP
-422 KRVAAPVAQR
+422 KAHR
-432 KLKFDFSN
+432 KLSFCDDNLDNIESN
-440 HTENPME
+440 Q
-447 NSAGN
+447 
-452 IDVTQIDTK
+452 VDTSP
-461 ISTLRDSMLCYATIS
+461 STVQDSMLCAHGLQPADEDTIAACDNYKFRRQ
-476 TETSTKSK
+476 TRDRVYKNRPKSHVHK
-484 NSKNTPRRATN
+484 TAS
-495 KNLRPQAVS
+495 
-504 TTKNGYEETP
+504 
-514 RAVTKENLCASS
+514 LCASS
-526 KRKLEAYRARQL
+526 KRKLEAYKARPL
-538 EPQEGELANKNNEM
+538 EPKEGELANDNNKM
-552 FETILQSK
+552 FESILQSK
-560 LPEKLIDATHASQA
+560 LPESLIDQTHKSQVG
-574 TWVNNTLKK
+574 WVKSTLSK
-583 DYLCLQPMDGYRDM
+583 DYVCLKPMSGYRDM
-597 PIEEMVRIEDKTDL
+597 PVEEMVKIEDKDDL
-611 SNCPIPNRSYKIPR
+611 TNCPIPSRSYKIPR

-636 EMKNAGWIE
+636 EMKNSGWIE

-654 VLIIPKGAP
+654 VLIIPKGLP

-699 RNAKFISKL
+699 RNAKYISKL

-762 HNLLWQ
+762 HNCLWQ

-810 KHLNRLLKVLSE
+810 KHLIRLLEVLSL

-831 CAWFCQ
+831 CAWACQ

-847 NNELAMDPKKVRA
+847 NNELAMDPKKVRS

-895 PLTDLLKKGVN
+895 PLTDLLKKGIN
-906 VVKDWTP
+906 VVKEWTP
-913 QHTEAVETLKKA
+913 ECTEAVETLKKA
-925 ITQYP
+925 ITKYP

-967 AYVSRRLNKH
+967 AYVSRRLTKH

-992 YSVKK
+992 YSVKA

-1061 LVAIETEHI
+1061 LVAIETENI
-1070 ADGTRPRQT
+1070 AEGTRPRQT

-1089 HSEIAWQAS
+1089 HSEIAWQAT
-1098 QGLLELDSST
+1098 QGLLELESSAE
-1108 SENNANETN
+1108 ENNANETI
-1117 HFSDRDIDFTEF
+1117 HFSDRDVDFREF
-1129 GYDRYEAQHESILY
+1129 GLGRYEAAHESILY

-1148 QQTFIDITPDHYK
+1148 QQTFIQITEDDYK
-1161 LCPDFGTIYKQLSSD
+1161 LCPDFGSIFKKMIEPKT
-1176 TDFTLDDRLL
+1176 FTLDDRLL
-1186 KNLQSQMTKQ
+1186 ANMQSQTDLQ
-1196 STMRSD
+1196 AGMRKN
-1202 KQKIPKGKLI
+1202 KQKLQKGKLI
-1212 VTEAQA
+1212 VTDVQA
-1218 QKAIATGKYLM
+1218 GHDIKSGKYTICGGL
-1229 REAMLY
+1229 LY
-1235 HTSHTGEELVCVP
+1235 HTNHTGEDLVCVP
-1248 DDSLQHGMPTL
+1248 DDSLEHGMPAL
-1259 RNKLMSEVHQGL
+1259 RTKLMTEVHQGL
-1271 TAMHLGSNRT
+1271 TAMHLGTNRS

-1293 IRNDIHAFLAACA
+1293 IRNDIQAFLAACT
-1306 KCQQNKINRRA
+1306 KCQQNKIDRRA

-1344 FSSRQEFDAL
+1344 FSSREEYDAL

-1407 KFWTAFHAHLGT
+1407 KFWTSFHSHLGT

-1453 QNTWVKLLPK
+1453 QNNWVKLLPK
-1463 IQFSINSSPSKATGL
+1463 IQFSINSTPSKATGL

-1504 TDPDIEEF
+1504 TDPDIDEF

-1529 TRRWMERDADKRR
+1529 TRNWQERGADKRR
-1542 RNMSTLLHPG
+1542 RNMSASLRPG
-1552 AYAYLSTDG
+1552 SYAYLSTKG
-1561 ITLPWDKE
+1561 ITMPVDKD
-1569 RRSKKLRQL
+1569 RKSTKLRQL
-1578 YYGPYKILRQL
+1578 YYGPYKILKQL

-1601 ARIHDVFHCSLL
+1601 SRIHDVFHCSLL
-1613 KPADDSQTLGLHGT
+1613 KPAHDSQALGVRGT
-1627 QLPAATDSGEYEVEK
+1627 QLPVATDSGEYEVEK
-1642 ILTRRGENDH
+1642 ILTRRGEANH
-1652 LQYLI
+1652 IQYLI
-1657 KWKGYPMDD
+1657 KWKGFPMED
-1666 CSWEPASNLK
+1666 CSWEPESNLQ

-1683 AFNNKY
+1683 AFNNKF
-1689 ETELQRRLL
+1689 ETESQRRLS

>member
-1 MGVPNELANLCATTR
+1 
-16 SSHRARNPPARSP
+16 
-29 HRRRA
+29 
-34 NQPPVS
+34 
-40 GNTAFRNDAAPTK
+40 
-53 LANKQFIIPSFLYG
+53 
-67 VQKARCMIDTG
+67 MIDTG

-86 QVVEKLRA
+86 QVVDKLRA
-94 NPLLQHTSIQ
+94 NPLLQHTSIKS
-104 TYDRKLIV
+104 YDRKLIV

-123 EGVDIQ
+123 EGVD
-129 LNFATDDLT
+129 LKMNFATDDLT

-177 SKKQN
+177 SAKQN

-196 HSAPKRDTTH
+196 HSAPSRDKSH
-206 PDGRANQLRHHILTL
+206 PDGRAHQLRHHILTL
-221 GTHSETDSDIEIVDS
+221 GTHNETDSDIEIVDS

-251 NKRMHNPALTQQDS
+251 NKRMNNPALTEQDS
-265 LHDEVAYVLT
+265 LQDEVAYVLT
-275 TATLLKEVQAAVQAD
+275 TATLLREVQTAVKAD
-290 KAKRWQP
+290 QAKRWNP
-297 APAKRQKNSF
+297 KPSKRHKNSF
-307 RKCENSNC
+307 RKCENGRC
-315 TAAAINLPCRRHPD
+315 QAAAINLPCRRHPE

-336 IRCHKVAKQQRHN
+336 TNCHNLAKQKRRGQ
-349 LTPSELASM
+349 PSKKLASM
-358 QPRSDTDKADAEV
+358 QPRPDTDKADAEV
-371 EAITKSADYSLARS
+371 EAITKSTDYSLARQQ
-385 RHMHKQAMP
+385 HMRKQSMP
-394 DGILAGQTNGQPV
+394 DGIQAGQP
-407 NTQQHKVSVQGATHP
+407 AL
-422 KRVAAPVAQR
+422 QR
-432 KLKFDFSN
+432 KSTLVAPNSISHAVSDEASN
-440 HTENPME
+440 EI
-447 NSAGN
+447 SA
-452 IDVTQIDTK
+452 TQIDTQ
-461 ISTLRDSMLCYATIS
+461 ISTLRDSMLCTAVIQENTSAT
-476 TETSTKSK
+476 TKK
-484 NSKNTPRRATN
+484 GKRKLKRLKN
-495 KNLRPQAVS
+495 KNAKPGAVS
-504 TTKNGYEETP
+504 TVAAARLENSQAIDT
-514 RAVTKENLCASS
+514 ENLCASS
-526 KRKLEAYRARQL
+526 KRKLEAYRARDL
-538 EPQEGELANKNNEM
+538 EPQEGALANKNNEM

-560 LPEKLIDATHASQA
+560 LPEELIDKTHASQTA
-574 TWVNNTLKK
+574 WLNSTLKK
-583 DYLCLQPMDGYRDM
+583 DYVCLTPMDGYRDM
-597 PIEEMVRIEDKTDL
+597 PIEEMVRIEDKPDL

-654 VLIIPKGAP
+654 VLIIPKGTP
-663 HENKGYRFVVDLRQ
+663 SENKGYRFVVDLRQ

-721 ESRHKT
+721 DSRHKT

-810 KHLNRLLKVLSE
+810 KHLTILLEVLSI

-831 CAWFCQ
+831 CAWACQ

-895 PLTDLLKKGVN
+895 PLTDMLKKGVN
-906 VVKDWTP
+906 VVKEWTP
-913 QHTEAVETLKKA
+913 LHTEAVETLKKA

-1098 QGLLELDSST
+1098 QGLLELESSN
-1108 SENNANETN
+1108 SENNANETY

-1148 QQTFIDITPDHYK
+1148 QQTFIDIKTEHYK
-1161 LCPDFGTIYKQLSSD
+1161 LCPDFASIYKQLDSTKS
-1176 TDFTLDDRLL
+1176 FTLDARLL
-1186 KNLQSQMTKQ
+1186 KNMQQQTDKQ
-1196 STMRSD
+1196 STMRTD

-1218 QKAIATGKYLM
+1218 KQAIATGKYLL
-1229 REAMLY
+1229 RDAMLY
-1235 HTSHTGEELVCVP
+1235 HTNHTDEELICVP

-1259 RNKLMSEVHQGL
+1259 RNKLMSEVHEGF

-1281 EYEIRRHAYWPR
+1281 EYEIRRHAYWPK
-1293 IRNDIHAFLAACA
+1293 IRKDIHAYLAACA

-1407 KFWTAFHAHLGT
+1407 KFWTAFHAYLGT

-1433 TTERMI
+1433 TSERMI
-1439 AFVEEA
+1439 AFVTEA

-1529 TRRWMERDADKRR
+1529 TRQWMERDADKRR
-1542 RNMSTLLHPG
+1542 RDMPASLHPG
-1552 AYAYLSTDG
+1552 AYAYLSTSG

-1613 KPADDSQTLGLHGT
+1613 KPAKDSQALGLHGAK
-1627 QLPAATDSGEYEVEK
+1627 LPAANESAEYEVEK

-1652 LQYLI
+1652 IQYLI

-1666 CSWEPASNLK
+1666 CSWESSSNLK

-1683 AFNNKY
+1683 AFENKY

>member
-1 MGVPNELANLCATTR
+1 MGVPNEEASLCASTR
-16 SSHRARNPPARSP
+16 SSHKTRNPPSSARKA
-29 HRRRA
+29 HE
-34 NQPPVS
+34 NPPK
-40 GNTAFRNDAAPTK
+40 NNDARPTR
-53 LANKQFIIPSFLYG
+53 LANKQFIIPTFLFG

-78 ASISFTSQ
+78 ASVSFCSQ
-86 QVVEKLRA
+86 KVLETLRRH
-94 NPLLQHTSIQ
+94 QHLKHQDIK
-104 TYDRKLIV
+104 TYARKLV
-112 SLGDGS
+112 VALGDGS
-118 TANAS
+118 TATAE
-123 EGVDIQ
+123 EGIKINLQ
-129 LNFATDDLT
+129 FATDDLQ
-138 AQCAILPSL
+138 AHCAVLPTL

-153 ILGNDFLSKFDIL
+153 ILGNDFLSTYDVL
-166 IRPARAECSWF
+166 IRPARAECSWY
-177 SKKQN
+177 SKAQK
-182 KHLCIHGCSTIMPV
+182 KHLVIHGCSTIMPI
-196 HSAPKRDTTH
+196 HSAPHRDRNH
-206 PDGRANQLRHHILTL
+206 PDGRADQLRHHILTL
-221 GTHSETDSDIEIVDS
+221 GTNADSESDIEIVSS
-236 VELGKRLRLMREKAQ
+236 VELGKRLRLFREKAQ
-251 NKRMHNPALTQQDS
+251 NKRMKNSELSSQES
-265 LHDEVAYVLT
+265 LKDEVAYVLT
-275 TATLLKEVQAAVQAD
+275 TATLLKQVHSAIKAD
-290 KAKRWQP
+290 KEKRWQP
-297 APAKRQKNSF
+297 RLPRQEQTDNASSSKRQRTSSF
-307 RKCENSNC
+307 RKCENTICSK
-315 TAAAINLPCRRHPD
+315 AAIERPCNRHPK

-336 IRCHKVAKQQRHN
+336 AKCHKIAKKQKREGSTSN
-349 LTPSELASM
+349 LATL
-358 QPRSDTDKADAEV
+358 QPQTDTDMADAEIA
-371 EAITKSADYSLARS
+371 AITKSKDFPLPAPS
-385 RHMHKQAMP
+385 RHMHKRAMP
-394 DGILAGQTNGQPV
+394 DGSNTGQDQDLPV
-407 NTQQHKVSVQGATHP
+407 IQETPSSTTLEKPKARRKIDFHP
-422 KRVAAPVAQR
+422 P
-432 KLKFDFSN
+432 FSLRDEN
-440 HTENPME
+440 ITEIK
-447 NSAGN
+447 S
-452 IDVTQIDTK
+452 DQIDT
-461 ISTLRDSMLCYATIS
+461 SPLSVQDSMLCSLGKIH
-476 TETSTKSK
+476 EKTSTKRSQNARK
-484 NSKNTPRRATN
+484 TAS
-495 KNLRPQAVS
+495 
-504 TTKNGYEETP
+504 
-514 RAVTKENLCASS
+514 LCASS
-526 KRKLEAYRARQL
+526 KRKLDAYRARPL
-538 EPQEGELANKNNEM
+538 EPKEGELANENNEM
-552 FETILQSK
+552 FEEILQSK
-560 LPEKLIDATHASQA
+560 LPESLIDQTHKSQEA
-574 TWVNNTLKK
+574 WIKSTLAK
-583 DYLCLQPMDGYRDM
+583 DYVCLKPMDGYRDM
-597 PIEEMVRIEDKTDL
+597 PVEEMVRIEDKDDL
-611 SNCPIPNRSYKIPR
+611 SNCPIPNRNYKIPR

-636 EMKNAGWIE
+636 EMKNSGWIE

-654 VLIIPKGAP
+654 VLIIPKGLP

-721 ESRHKT
+721 DSRHKT

-768 RVNIGDTSEGTYLDQ
+768 RVNIGDTSEGTYLDK

-797 DLIVFSNSAEDHQ
+797 DLIIFSNSAEDHQ
-810 KHLNRLLKVLSE
+810 RHLTRLLEVLSE

-831 CAWFCQ
+831 CAWACQ

-847 NNELAMDPKKVRA
+847 NNELAMDPKKVRS
-860 IITMPCPKA
+860 IITMPCPQA

-906 VVKDWTP
+906 VVKEWTP
-913 QHTEAVETLKKA
+913 KCTEAVETLKKA
-925 ITQYP
+925 ITKYP
-930 ILRQFDPQRRIFL
+930 ILRQFDPQRRIFI

-967 AYVSRRLNKH
+967 AYVSRRLTKH

-992 YSVKK
+992 YTVKA

-1061 LVAIETEHI
+1061 LVAIETENI
-1070 ADGTRPRQT
+1070 AEGTRPRQT

-1089 HSEIAWQAS
+1089 HSEIAWQAT
-1098 QGLLELDSST
+1098 QGLLELESSAE
-1108 SENNANETN
+1108 ENKANETH
-1117 HFSDRDIDFTEF
+1117 HFSDRDVDFTEF
-1129 GYDRYEAQHESILY
+1129 GLGRYEAAHESILY

-1148 QQTFIDITPDHYK
+1148 QQTFIQITENDYK
-1161 LCPDFGTIYKQLSSD
+1161 LCPDFGSIFKKMSEPKP
-1176 TDFTLDDRLL
+1176 FTLDCRLQ
-1186 KNLQSQMTKQ
+1186 KNLQAQMDQ
-1196 STMRSD
+1196 QAGLRAN
-1202 KQKIPKGKLI
+1202 KQKLQKGKLI
-1212 VTEAQA
+1212 VTDMQA
-1218 QKAIATGKYLM
+1218 EQAIKTGKYTL
-1229 REAMLY
+1229 RDALLY
-1235 HTSHTGEELVCVP
+1235 HTNHTGEELVCVP
-1248 DDSLQHGMPTL
+1248 DDSLKHGMPAL
-1259 RNKLMSEVHQGL
+1259 RNKLMTEVHKGL
-1271 TAMHLGSNRT
+1271 TAMHLGSNRS

-1293 IRNDIHAFLAACA
+1293 IRNDIHAFLAACT

-1317 PQGLLQSLAVPR
+1317 PQGLLQSLAIPR

-1344 FSSRQEFDAL
+1344 YSSREEYDAL

-1424 SSRHQATDG
+1424 SARHQSTDG

-1453 QNTWVKLLPK
+1453 QNNWVKLLPK
-1463 IQFSINSSPSKATGL
+1463 IQFSINSTPSKATGL
-1478 SPYYIEKGR
+1478 SPFYVEKGR

-1504 TDPDIEEF
+1504 TDPDIDEF

-1518 IEQEVR
+1518 IEQQVR

-1529 TRRWMERDADKRR
+1529 TRHWMERDADKRR
-1542 RNMSTLLHPG
+1542 RDISASLHPG
-1552 AYAYLSTDG
+1552 AYAYLSTKG
-1561 ITLPWDKE
+1561 ITMPVDKE
-1569 RRSKKLRQL
+1569 RTSTKLRQL

-1601 ARIHDVFHCSLL
+1601 SRIHDVFHCSLL
-1613 KPADDSQTLGLHGT
+1613 KPASDLQTNGIRGA
-1627 QLPAATDSGEYEVEK
+1627 QLPTATDSGEYEVEK
-1642 ILTRRGENDH
+1642 ILTRRGEAH
-1652 LQYLI
+1652 QRQYLI
-1657 KWKGYPMDD
+1657 KWKNFPMED
-1666 CSWEPASNLK
+1666 CSWEVESNLK

-1689 ETELQRRLL
+1689 EIEQQRRLL

>member
-1 MGVPNELANLCATTR
+1 MGVHRETANLCATTR
-16 SSHRARNPPARSP
+16 SSHRTYADDLRTTHHPPASARKAHAIP
-29 HRRRA
+29 TQHQ
-34 NQPPVS
+34 NK
-40 GNTAFRNDAAPTK
+40 DARPTK
-53 LANKQFIIPSFLYG
+53 LANKQFIIPTFLFG

-78 ASISFTSQ
+78 ASVSFCSQ
-86 QVVEKLRA
+86 KVLDALKTHRQ
-94 NPLLQHTSIQ
+94 LQHQDIQ
-104 TYDRKLIV
+104 SYNRKLIV

-118 TANAS
+118 TATAEES
-123 EGVDIQ
+123 VDINLQ
-129 LNFATDDLT
+129 FATDELQ
-138 AQCAILPSL
+138 AQCAVLPTL
-147 PNGIDL
+147 PHGIDL
-153 ILGNDFLSKFDIL
+153 ILGNDFLSKFDVL
-166 IRPARAECSWF
+166 IRPSRAECSWY
-177 SKKQN
+177 SKAQK
-182 KHLCIHGCSTIMPV
+182 KHLVIHGCSTIMPI
-196 HSAPKRDTTH
+196 HNAPHRDRNH
-206 PDGRANQLRHHILTL
+206 PDGRADQLRHHILTL
-221 GTHSETDSDIEIVDS
+221 DTHSESESDIEIVSS
-236 VELGKRLRLMREKAQ
+236 VELAKRLRLMREKAQ
-251 NKRMHNPALTQQDS
+251 NKRMHNPSLSAQDS

-275 TATLLKEVQAAVQAD
+275 TAALLKEVQSAVKTDQQ
-290 KAKRWQP
+290 KRWQP
-297 APAKRQKNSF
+297 KRQKTSNF
-307 RKCENSNC
+307 RKCENAACS
-315 TAAAINLPCRRHPD
+315 AAAINRTCSQHPE

-336 IRCHKVAKQQRHN
+336 KACHKKAKKQRKEI
-349 LTPSELASM
+349 LTAI
-358 QPRSDTDKADAEV
+358 QPQTSADKADAEIA
-371 EAITKSADYSLARS
+371 AITESNEFPLQAPTK
-385 RHMHKQAMP
+385 HMHKRTMP
-394 DGILAGQTNGQPV
+394 EGLRTGKDKSLPESKDSQRSIQMERP
-407 NTQQHKVSVQGATHP
+407 KVH
-422 KRVAAPVAQR
+422 R
-432 KLKFDFSN
+432 KLNFHETLGKGPGNMSSI
-440 HTENPME
+440 TE
-447 NSAGN
+447 
-452 IDVTQIDTK
+452 DQIDT
-461 ISTLRDSMLCYATIS
+461 SPSSVQDSMLCTAGLHVVNPGLAQNDSVLRTKPGQNRKRKLLEMATGNGNK
-476 TETSTKSK
+476 EMFC
-484 NSKNTPRRATN
+484 AT
-495 KNLRPQAVS
+495 
-504 TTKNGYEETP
+504 
-514 RAVTKENLCASS
+514 S
-526 KRKLEAYRARQL
+526 KRKLEAYRARPL
-538 EPQEGELANKNNEM
+538 EPKEGELANENNEM
-552 FETILQSK
+552 FEEILQSK
-560 LPEKLIDATHASQA
+560 LPESLIDQTHKSQIA
-574 TWVNNTLKK
+574 WIQSTLAK
-583 DYLCLQPMDGYRDM
+583 DYVCLKPMEGYREM
-597 PIEEMVRIEDKTDL
+597 PIDEMVQIEDKEDL
-611 SNCPIPNRSYKIPR
+611 TNCPIPNRSYKIPR

-636 EMKNAGWIE
+636 EMKNSGWIE

-654 VLIIPKGAP
+654 VLIIPKGLP

-721 ESRHKT
+721 KSRHKT

-768 RVNIGDTSEGTYLDQ
+768 RVNIGDKSEGTYLDR

-810 KHLNRLLKVLSE
+810 KHLTRLLEVLSQ

-831 CAWFCQ
+831 CAWACQ

-847 NNELAMDPKKVRA
+847 NNELAMDPIKVRS
-860 IITMPCPKA
+860 IITMPCPQA

-906 VVKDWTP
+906 VVKDWT
-913 QHTEAVETLKKA
+913 TECTAAVNTLKKA
-925 ITQYP
+925 ITKYP

-967 AYVSRRLNKH
+967 AYVSRRLSKH

-992 YSVKK
+992 YSVKA

-1048 PGKSNLL
+1048 PGKKNLL

-1061 LVAIETEHI
+1061 LVAIETENI
-1070 ADGTRPRQT
+1070 AEGTRPRQT

-1089 HSEIAWQAS
+1089 HSEIAWLATH
-1098 QGLLELDSST
+1098 GLLELEGSAQ
-1108 SENNANETN
+1108 ENKANETI
-1117 HFSDRDIDFTEF
+1117 HFSDRDVDFKEY
-1129 GYDRYEAQHESILY
+1129 GLGRYEDTHESILY

-1148 QQTFIDITPDHYK
+1148 QQTFIEITEDDYK
-1161 LCPDFGTIYKQLSSD
+1161 LCPDFGSIYKKMTEPKQ
-1176 TDFTLDDRLL
+1176 FILDDRLL
-1186 KNLQSQMTKQ
+1186 KNLKLQMDMQ
-1196 STMRSD
+1196 AGMRKN
-1202 KQKIPKGKLI
+1202 KQKLKKGKLI
-1212 VTEAQA
+1212 VTDEQA
-1218 QKAIATGKYLM
+1218 EQAVKSGKFSIRDAL
-1229 REAMLY
+1229 LY
-1235 HTSHTGEELVCVP
+1235 HTNHTGDELICVP
-1248 DDSLQHGMPTL
+1248 DDSLEHGMPAL
-1259 RNKLMSEVHQGL
+1259 RNKLMTEVHKGL
-1271 TAMHLGSNRT
+1271 TAMHLGINRS

-1293 IRNDIHAFLAACA
+1293 IRNDISVYLAACT

-1344 FSSRQEFDAL
+1344 FSSREEYDAL

-1407 KFWTAFHAHLGT
+1407 KFWTSFHAHLGT

-1424 SSRHQATDG
+1424 SARHQSTDG
-1433 TTERMI
+1433 QTERMI

-1445 MRMSITYR
+1445 LRMSITYK
-1453 QNTWVKLLPK
+1453 QNNWVKLLPK
-1463 IQFSINSSPSKATGL
+1463 IQFSINSTPSKATGL

-1497 ILRRGDS
+1497 ILRRGES
-1504 TDPDIEEF
+1504 TDPDIDEF

-1529 TRRWMERDADKRR
+1529 TRHWNERDADKRR
-1542 RNMSTLLHPG
+1542 RIITTALKPG
-1552 AYAYLSTDG
+1552 AYAYLSTKG
-1561 ITLPWDKE
+1561 ITMPVDKDRKSE
-1569 RRSKKLRQL
+1569 KLRQL
-1578 YYGPYKILRQL
+1578 YYGPYKILRQM

-1601 ARIHDVFHCSLL
+1601 SRIHDVFHCSLL
-1613 KPADDSQTLGLHGT
+1613 KPAHDSDEDLGIRGK
-1627 QLPAATDSGEYEVEK
+1627 QLPDATDSGEYEVEK
-1642 ILTRRGENDH
+1642 ILTKRGENNH
-1652 LQYLI
+1652 IQYLI
-1657 KWKGYPMDD
+1657 KWKGYPMED

-1683 AFNNKY
+1683 AFENKH
-1689 ETELQRRLL
+1689 EIELQRRLL

>member
-1 MGVPNELANLCATTR
+1 
-16 SSHRARNPPARSP
+16 
-29 HRRRA
+29 
-34 NQPPVS
+34 
-40 GNTAFRNDAAPTK
+40 
-53 LANKQFIIPSFLYG
+53 
-67 VQKARCMIDTG
+67 MIDTG
-78 ASISFTSQ
+78 ASVSFCSQ
-86 QVVEKLRA
+86 KVLETLRRH
-94 NPLLQHTSIQ
+94 QHLKHQDIK
-104 TYDRKLIV
+104 TYARKLV
-112 SLGDGS
+112 VALGDGS
-118 TANAS
+118 TATAE
-123 EGVDIQ
+123 EGIKINLQ
-129 LNFATDDLT
+129 FATDDLQ
-138 AQCAILPSL
+138 AHCAVLPTL

-153 ILGNDFLSKFDIL
+153 ILGNDFLSTYDVL
-166 IRPARAECSWF
+166 IRPARAECSWY
-177 SKKQN
+177 SKTQK
-182 KHLCIHGCSTIMPV
+182 KHLVIHGCSTIMPI
-196 HSAPKRDTTH
+196 HSAPHRDRNH
-206 PDGRANQLRHHILTL
+206 PDGRADQLRHHILTL
-221 GTHSETDSDIEIVDS
+221 GTNADSESDIEIVSS
-236 VELGKRLRLMREKAQ
+236 VELGKRLRLFREKAQ
-251 NKRMHNPALTQQDS
+251 NKRMKNSELSSQES
-265 LHDEVAYVLT
+265 LKDEVAYVLT
-275 TATLLKEVQAAVQAD
+275 TATLLKQVHSAIKTD
-290 KAKRWQP
+290 KEKRWQP
-297 APAKRQKNSF
+297 RLPRQEQTDNASSSKRQRTSSF
-307 RKCENSNC
+307 RKCENTICSK
-315 TAAAINLPCRRHPD
+315 AAIERPCNRHPK

-336 IRCHKVAKQQRHN
+336 AKCHKIAKKQKRESSTSN
-349 LTPSELASM
+349 LASL
-358 QPRSDTDKADAEV
+358 QPQTDTDMADAEIA
-371 EAITKSADYSLARS
+371 AITKSKDFPLPAPS
-385 RHMHKQAMP
+385 RHMHKRAMP
-394 DGILAGQTNGQPV
+394 DGSNTGQDKDLPV
-407 NTQQHKVSVQGATHP
+407 IQETPSSTTLEKPKARRKIDFHP
-422 KRVAAPVAQR
+422 P
-432 KLKFDFSN
+432 FSLRDEN
-440 HTENPME
+440 ITEIK
-447 NSAGN
+447 S
-452 IDVTQIDTK
+452 DQIDT
-461 ISTLRDSMLCYATIS
+461 SPLSVQDSMLCSLGKIH
-476 TETSTKSK
+476 EKTSTKRSQNARK
-484 NSKNTPRRATN
+484 TAS
-495 KNLRPQAVS
+495 
-504 TTKNGYEETP
+504 
-514 RAVTKENLCASS
+514 LCASS
-526 KRKLEAYRARQL
+526 KRKLDAYRARPL
-538 EPQEGELANKNNEM
+538 EPKEGELANENNEM
-552 FETILQSK
+552 FEEILQSK
-560 LPEKLIDATHASQA
+560 LPESLIDQTHKSQEA
-574 TWVNNTLKK
+574 WIKSTLAKN
-583 DYLCLQPMDGYRDM
+583 YVCLKPMDGYRDM
-597 PIEEMVRIEDKTDL
+597 PVEEMVRIEDKDDL
-611 SNCPIPNRSYKIPR
+611 SNCPIPNRNYKIPR

-636 EMKNAGWIE
+636 EMKNSGWIE

-654 VLIIPKGAP
+654 VLIIPKGLP

-721 ESRHKT
+721 DSRHKT

-768 RVNIGDTSEGTYLDQ
+768 RVNIGDTSEGTYLDK

-797 DLIVFSNSAEDHQ
+797 DLIIFSNSAEDHQ
-810 KHLNRLLKVLSE
+810 RHLTRLLEVLSE

-831 CAWFCQ
+831 CAWACQ

-847 NNELAMDPKKVRA
+847 NNELAMDPKKVRS
-860 IITMPCPKA
+860 IITMPCPQA

-906 VVKDWTP
+906 VVKEWTP
-913 QHTEAVETLKKA
+913 KCTEAVETLKKA
-925 ITQYP
+925 ITKYP
-930 ILRQFDPQRRIFL
+930 ILRQFDPQRRIFI

-967 AYVSRRLNKH
+967 AYVSRRLTKH

-992 YSVKK
+992 YTVKA

-1061 LVAIETEHI
+1061 LVAIETENI
-1070 ADGTRPRQT
+1070 AEGTRPRLT

-1089 HSEIAWQAS
+1089 HSEIAWQAT
-1098 QGLLELDSST
+1098 QGLLELESSAE
-1108 SENNANETN
+1108 ENKANETH
-1117 HFSDRDIDFTEF
+1117 HFSDRDVDFTEF
-1129 GYDRYEAQHESILY
+1129 GLGRYEAAHESILY

-1148 QQTFIDITPDHYK
+1148 QQTFIQITENDYK
-1161 LCPDFGTIYKQLSSD
+1161 LCPDFGSIFKKMSEPKP
-1176 TDFTLDDRLL
+1176 FTLDCRLQ
-1186 KNLQSQMTKQ
+1186 KNLQAQMDQ
-1196 STMRSD
+1196 QAGLRAN
-1202 KQKIPKGKLI
+1202 KQKLQKGKLI
-1212 VTEAQA
+1212 VTDMQA
-1218 QKAIATGKYLM
+1218 EQAIKTGKYTL
-1229 REAMLY
+1229 RDALLY
-1235 HTSHTGEELVCVP
+1235 HTNHTGEELVCVP
-1248 DDSLQHGMPTL
+1248 DDSLKHGMPAL
-1259 RNKLMSEVHQGL
+1259 RNKLMTEVHKGL
-1271 TAMHLGSNRT
+1271 TAMHLGSNRS

-1293 IRNDIHAFLAACA
+1293 IRNDIHAFLAACT

-1317 PQGLLQSLAVPR
+1317 PQGLLQSLAIPR

-1344 FSSRQEFDAL
+1344 YSSREEYDAL

-1424 SSRHQATDG
+1424 SARHQSTDG

-1453 QNTWVKLLPK
+1453 QNNWVKLLPK
-1463 IQFSINSSPSKATGL
+1463 IQFSINSTPSKATGL
-1478 SPYYIEKGR
+1478 SPFYVEKGR

-1504 TDPDIEEF
+1504 TDPDIDEF

-1518 IEQEVR
+1518 IEQQVR

-1529 TRRWMERDADKRR
+1529 TRHWMERDADKRR
-1542 RNMSTLLHPG
+1542 RDISASLHPG
-1552 AYAYLSTDG
+1552 AYAYLSTKG
-1561 ITLPWDKE
+1561 ITMPVDKE
-1569 RRSKKLRQL
+1569 RTSTKLRQL

-1601 ARIHDVFHCSLL
+1601 SRIHDVFHCSLL
-1613 KPADDSQTLGLHGT
+1613 KPASDLQTNGIRGA
-1627 QLPAATDSGEYEVEK
+1627 QLPTATDSGEYEVEK
-1642 ILTRRGENDH
+1642 ILTRRGEAH
-1652 LQYLI
+1652 QRQYLI
-1657 KWKGYPMDD
+1657 KWKNFPMED
-1666 CSWEPASNLK
+1666 CSWEVESNLK

-1689 ETELQRRLL
+1689 EIEQQRRLL